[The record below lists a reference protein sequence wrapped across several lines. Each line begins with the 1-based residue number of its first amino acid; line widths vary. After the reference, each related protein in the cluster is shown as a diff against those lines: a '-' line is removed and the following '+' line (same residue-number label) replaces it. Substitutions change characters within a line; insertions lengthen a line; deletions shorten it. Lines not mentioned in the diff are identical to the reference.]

1 MENEE
6 KKWEDK
12 DKEIDN
18 LGVKYKCISV
28 QADNLYVDQKNAF
41 EQARSNAIQLQA
53 TKMKKKRDIIDLQEE
68 YKKDLL
74 TLQEY
79 QGYQSFLQQFV
90 PKGKKMFDHFNDVKQ
105 IEAELANEQKENL
118 FLITNCIELES
129 QINNCQ
135 NDYEQSLKNIE
146 KLILNIKPIIEE
158 TYDTSDEAL
167 MKVQYKNEFNNKS
180 KEIEKITDK
189 IRKIYDQFFEH
200 DDHMKA
206 STMLNKINAGLE
218 DFYNRS
224 ALLDQKYMNQQQK
237 EINKIRREQQRA
249 DQMMQK
255 ELVAQVKKEQALERA
270 NKPIVRRTGRPL
282 VARSFIPKVI
292 KNNDEE
298 LRLKALAERRQTE
311 MLFGKFE

>member
-1 MENEE
+1 
-6 KKWEDK
+6 
-12 DKEIDN
+12 
-18 LGVKYKCISV
+18 
-28 QADNLYVDQKNAF
+28 
-41 EQARSNAIQLQA
+41 
-53 TKMKKKRDIIDLQEE
+53 
-68 YKKDLL
+68 
-74 TLQEY
+74 
-79 QGYQSFLQQFV
+79 
-90 PKGKKMFDHFNDVKQ
+90 
-105 IEAELANEQKENL
+105 
-118 FLITNCIELES
+118 
-129 QINNCQ
+129 
-135 NDYEQSLKNIE
+135 
-146 KLILNIKPIIEE
+146 
-158 TYDTSDEAL
+158 